1 MQIHV
6 LEGVDAVFAEIVGR
20 ESSERVRSVGFIILR
35 EKGFTRRALYAHRKT
50 ARPN

>member
-1 MQIHV
+1 MQVYV

-20 ESSERVRSVGFIILR
+20 ESERARSVGFIILR
-35 EKGFTRRALYAHRKT
+35 EKSFTRRALYAHRKT